1 MAMNDRSTTGLGLL
15 AMALLVGAAAC
26 QASAKASIN
35 TGKEADEP
43 STFSEGS
50 PPPAATTTATAA
62 PAPVASTPP
71 PADACPLQ
79 CFEANGSSRVDV
91 TADEQTQLR
100 TALEPV
106 LSNMRG
112 CTSASDWRRHG
123 SAVINLRIAPDGT
136 LSDLGIDP
144 GRANDNGCFDQAAN
158 GANVSVS
165 LPGRKVVRCAE
176 RCIVQNQAGQRR
188 QTRTRGLGRRA
199 TPAATTATPAASS
212 TAVPTTP
219 QTQ

>member
-1 MAMNDRSTTGLGLL
+1 MAMTDRSTTGLGLL
-15 AMALLVGAAAC
+15 TVALLLGAVAC
-26 QASAKASIN
+26 QASAKASIK
-35 TGKEADEP
+35 TGKDDDP
-43 STFSEGS
+43 STFTESQ
-50 PPPAATTTATAA
+50 PAATA
-62 PAPVASTPP
+62 PPVSSAAPVANTPP

-79 CFEANGSSRVDV
+79 CFEANGASRVDV
-91 TADEQTQLR
+91 TAEEQAQLR
-100 TALEPV
+100 SALEPV

-144 GRANDNGCFDQAAN
+144 HRANDNGCFDQAAR
-158 GANVSVS
+158 GANVSLS

-176 RCIVQNQAGQRR
+176 RCIVQNQAIQRR
-188 QTRTRGLGRRA
+188 TRTRGVQRRT
-199 TPAATTATPAASS
+199 TPATSTTPPSSPPPATTTP
-212 TAVPTTP
+212 TAP